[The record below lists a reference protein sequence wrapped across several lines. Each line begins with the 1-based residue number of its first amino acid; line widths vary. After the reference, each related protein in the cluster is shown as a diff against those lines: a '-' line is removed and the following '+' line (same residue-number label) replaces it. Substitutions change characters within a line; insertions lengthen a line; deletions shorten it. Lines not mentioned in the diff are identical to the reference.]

1 MKNVSKTKT
10 SGVVFIIIAIACAT
24 IAAFLVVQA
33 GLRAAPSVP
42 VLQIT
47 ENIAPGD
54 FLQGKVKE
62 VKIAKASIPNGAI
75 KPGTDLS
82 KFVAKHGMSEGDIL
96 RGDHILND
104 DVDAGFLSARLLAM
118 GDDNLRAVELPIES
132 VSGMLGGMKAGDR
145 VDIIAV
151 YGLEDEEGGRKELE
165 SKTILTDRKLV
176 GVMITEDGSDGAI
189 VVALTSEEAETMALY
204 TELGKI
210 YITLKPFGKGSD

>member
-33 GLRAAPSVP
+33 GLRAAPTVP

-62 VKIAKASIPNGAI
+62 VKIAKSSLPKGAI
-75 KPGTDLS
+75 RPGTDLS

-96 RGDHILND
+96 RGDHILSD
-104 DVDAGFLSARLLAM
+104 DVDAGLLSARLLAM